1 MTLFDQSGVEIGGVQ
16 SWGLLMFPFLL
27 ARKALL
33 ACTKPRAA
41 ETIMRRGFMPPNAVA
56 RWLLHSMKNVETV
69 LPFRMPFGTSIL
81 AWGRLRT
88 SLVA

>member
-1 MTLFDQSGVEIGGVQ
+1 
-16 SWGLLMFPFLL
+16 
-27 ARKALL
+27 
-33 ACTKPRAA
+33 
-41 ETIMRRGFMPPNAVA
+41 
-56 RWLLHSMKNVETV
+56 MKNVETA